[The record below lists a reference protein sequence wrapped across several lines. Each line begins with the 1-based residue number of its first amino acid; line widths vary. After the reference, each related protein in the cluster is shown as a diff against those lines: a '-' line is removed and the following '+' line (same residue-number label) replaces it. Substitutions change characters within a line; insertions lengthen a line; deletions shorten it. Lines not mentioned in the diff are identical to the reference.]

1 MILPVAY
8 LLIAG
13 GVTALTP
20 LLSRISKGLSK
31 FVSFLGFFVGIAV
44 IAVSVILA
52 LDLNLAQF
60 GLVLGVPTSS
70 QLTSRSP
77 WLQYFL
83 PVMVIIGTLL
93 FSRPIRNVHW
103 ASLVSLGL
111 GVLGVYGV
119 RVLLGVGTTVVL
131 GVVFLVITVLAYA
144 VLRFVE
150 DIFDFVA
157 SFLALPPV
165 EIIMGLLGVYFGIL
179 ILSI

>member
-20 LLSRISKGLSK
+20 FIGRISKGLSR

-60 GLVLGVPTSS
+60 GLELGVPTAS

-83 PVMVIIGTLL
+83 PVMVILGTLL
-93 FSRPIRNVHW
+93 FSRPIRNVRW

-119 RVLLGVGTTVVL
+119 RVLLGVGTTIVL
-131 GVVFLVITVLAYA
+131 GVVFLIVTVIAYA
-144 VLRFVE
+144 LLRFVE
-150 DIFDFVA
+150 DLFDFVA

-165 EIIMGLLGVYFGIL
+165 EIILGIVGVYFGIL